1 MELENYRL
9 YIFIGLV
16 AVLGLAEFALPIYKN
31 RAHTLWRW
39 TTNFGLSFFSTAIVR
54 FMFPFVAVGFAQLMA
69 SEGIGLFN
77 WLQFNDYFVLIVSV
91 LLLDMAIYWQHVL
104 AHKWP
109 LLWRLHKVHHS
120 DQQMDVSTAV
130 RFHPFEII
138 FSMLYKFVVI
148 ALIGASPM
156 AVILFELILSS
167 GALFNHSNIRISKR
181 LDKVLQYII
190 VTPNMHRIHHS
201 DKRVETD
208 SNYGFSISLWDR
220 LFASYTANYDADRN
234 IDIGLKESVD
244 QPTYNFL
251 WSLKFPFKKK

>member
-16 AVLGLAEFALPIYKN
+16 ALLGLVEFALPIYKD
-31 RAHTLWRW
+31 HQHKLSRW

-54 FMFPFVAVGFAQLMA
+54 FAFPFAATGFALFI
-69 SEGIGLFN
+69 EERGIGLFN
-77 WLQFNDYFVLIVSV
+77 WLHFNHYFVLIVAV
-91 LLLDMAIYWQHVL
+91 LLLDMAVYWQHVL

-138 FSMLYKFVVI
+138 FSMLYKFVMI
-148 ALIGASPM
+148 ALIGAPAM

-167 GALFNHSNIRISKR
+167 GALFNHSNIRIGKW
-181 LDKVLQYII
+181 LDRILQLFI

-201 DKRVETD
+201 DKQVETD

-220 LFASYTANYDADRN
+220 LFNSYTANFDADRD
-234 IDIGLKESVD
+234 IQIGLKQTANE
-244 QPTYNFL
+244 PTYNFL
-251 WSLKFPFKKK
+251 WNLKFPFKKK